1 MKWMNKEAG
10 WVWGLVVAVWSC
22 YQVSVMIEHIV
33 NNNGNESHSCWSNH
47 YGVTAGF
54 TAPAP
59 IHHLPCAIPILQ
71 LRTLMTLTTWK
82 ADQLF
87 YCLSRW
93 RGDCDWSGTRWGH
106 ACSPNHN
113 RCIQLPICHRTPLCT
128 PPLPSLWLPS
138 QTMPYTWLM
147 SVIFVHFGYCQFHH
161 AALASHC
168 RCDMQQ
174 NDANPVDLH
183 TLGPSILFPSSVLK
197 WPSKSRN
204 EQIWIYDSP
213 IC

>member
-1 MKWMNKEAG
+1 MSPTPAEAG
-10 WVWGLVVAVWSC
+10 HTIITGSLQALQRRHLQTTYLAPFRYCS
-22 YQVSVMIEHIV
+22 
-33 NNNGNESHSCWSNH
+33 SH
-47 YGVTAGF
+47 
-54 TAPAP
+54 
-59 IHHLPCAIPILQ
+59 
-71 LRTLMTLTTWK
+71 TLTTLTTWK
-82 ADQLF
+82 VDQLF
-87 YCLSRW
+87 YCLPRW
-93 RGDCDWSGTRWGH
+93 RGDSDRTRTHWGH
-106 ACSPNHN
+106 ACSRNHY

-128 PPLPSLWLPS
+128 PPPLRLWLLS
-138 QTMPYTWLM
+138 QNMPYTWLM

-183 TLGPSILFPSSVLK
+183 TLGPSILFPRSVLK

>member
-1 MKWMNKEAG
+1 MRSCTGSLIMLPGLRDDWAHCRQQWQWVPLLLKRVIQSLRGHCRLYSAG
-10 WVWGLVVAVWSC
+10 TYRPHTLRHSDTAASIHWRHWRLGRLISC
-22 YQVSVMIEHIV
+22 FIV
-33 NNNGNESHSCWSNH
+33 YLDGEEGDSDQ
-47 YGVTAGF
+47 T
-54 TAPAP
+54 
-59 IHHLPCAIPILQ
+59 
-71 LRTLMTLTTWK
+71 RTH
-82 ADQLF
+82 
-87 YCLSRW
+87 
-93 RGDCDWSGTRWGH
+93 WGH
-106 ACSPNHN
+106 ACSRNHY

-128 PPLPSLWLPS
+128 PPPLRLWLLS
-138 QTMPYTWLM
+138 QNMPYAWLM

-183 TLGPSILFPSSVLK
+183 TLGPSILFPRSVLK